1 MQSPAEF
8 DLKRSGWALRW
19 AEVTGFKSTTAD
31 KIYIDEL
38 RLDSRPTGPP
48 FDDGG
53 QRDIEL
59 FLSSVPAHMNEKDL
73 EGFLQTFGETS
84 EVNSPVVQLTGQR
97 TFQKRAY
104 FQNR

>member
-8 DLKRSGWALRW
+8 DSKRSGWALRW

-48 FDDGG
+48 FDA
-53 QRDIEL
+53 EL
-59 FLSSVPAHMNEKDL
+59 KGSIG
-73 EGFLQTFGETS
+73 EGPNHS
-84 EVNSPVVQLTGQR
+84 NHSNHSNS
-97 TFQKRAY
+97 FKI
-104 FQNR
+104 